1 MSGASQVVKPAAA
14 GTTGDVR
21 HSRAL
26 LLTLACLAVVA
37 ATVAGLARA
46 RSGAS
51 SDGVVVIM
59 TQLGFQGGAAAGTG
73 MVLTSSGRV
82 LTNNHVI
89 AGATSVRVTVPNT
102 HRSYTAHVVGYDVA
116 DDVAVLKLDGA
127 SGLATV
133 TRGSSAVAVGD
144 SVTAVGNAG
153 GSGSITTSGGKV
165 TRVGETISVRD
176 DHGRVE
182 ELTDLI
188 QASTRVQPGDSGGA
202 LLDGNGRV
210 VGMITAA
217 SGSRRFRFDG
227 ASSNAAFAIRIAKA
241 SGIAQQI
248 VAGRRSAVVHI
259 GPTAFLGVSVGAV
272 DGSSPATSGA
282 LIAGVVPDGPADS
295 AGLAAGDVITT
306 VAGKPVAA
314 PSDISTI
321 LLTKKPGTRI
331 AVAYVE
337 RSGARQTATV
347 TLGSGPP
354 Q

>member
-1 MSGASQVVKPAAA
+1 
-14 GTTGDVR
+14 VR

-51 SDGVVVIM
+51 SDGVVVIT

-89 AGATSVRVTVPNT
+89 AGATSVRVTVPKT
-102 HRSYTAHVVGYDVA
+102 HRSYSAHVVGYDVA

-133 TRGSSAVAVGD
+133 TRGSSSSVAVGD
-144 SVTAVGNAG
+144 TVTAVGNAG

-165 TRVGETISVRD
+165 TRIGETISVRD

-241 SGIAQQI
+241 SEIAQQI

-321 LLTKKPGTRI
+321 LLTKKPGARI

-337 RSGARQTATV
+337 RSGARHTATV

>member
-1 MSGASQVVKPAAA
+1 M
-14 GTTGDVR
+14 
-21 HSRAL
+21 

-89 AGATSVRVTVPNT
+89 AGATSVRVTVPKT

-133 TRGSSAVAVGD
+133 TRGSSSVAVGD

-248 VAGRRSAVVHI
+248 VAGRRSSVVHI

-337 RSGARQTATV
+337 RSGARHTATV

>member
-1 MSGASQVVKPAAA
+1 
-14 GTTGDVR
+14 VR

-51 SDGVVVIM
+51 GDGVVVIT

-89 AGATSVRVTVPNT
+89 AGATSVRVTVPKT
-102 HRSYTAHVVGYDVA
+102 HRSYSAHVVGYDVA

-133 TRGSSAVAVGD
+133 TRGSSSSVAVGD
-144 SVTAVGNAG
+144 TVTAVGNAG

-165 TRVGETISVRD
+165 TRIGETISVRD

-241 SGIAQQI
+241 SEIAQQI

-321 LLTKKPGTRI
+321 LLTKKPGARI

-337 RSGARQTATV
+337 RSGARHTATV

>member
-1 MSGASQVVKPAAA
+1 
-14 GTTGDVR
+14 VR

-51 SDGVVVIM
+51 SDGVVVIT

-89 AGATSVRVTVPNT
+89 AGATSVRVTVPKT
-102 HRSYTAHVVGYDVA
+102 HRSYSAHVVGYDVA

-133 TRGSSAVAVGD
+133 TRGSSSSVAVGD
-144 SVTAVGNAG
+144 TVTAVGNAG

-165 TRVGETISVRD
+165 TRIGETISVRD

-321 LLTKKPGTRI
+321 LLTKKPGARI

-337 RSGARQTATV
+337 RSGARHTATV

>member
-1 MSGASQVVKPAAA
+1 
-14 GTTGDVR
+14 
-21 HSRAL
+21 
-26 LLTLACLAVVA
+26 
-37 ATVAGLARA
+37 
-46 RSGAS
+46 
-51 SDGVVVIM
+51 
-59 TQLGFQGGAAAGTG
+59 
-73 MVLTSSGRV
+73 
-82 LTNNHVI
+82 
-89 AGATSVRVTVPNT
+89 VPKT
-102 HRSYTAHVVGYDVA
+102 HRSYSAHVVGYDVA

-133 TRGSSAVAVGD
+133 TRGSSSSVAVGD
-144 SVTAVGNAG
+144 TVTAVGNAG

-165 TRVGETISVRD
+165 TRIGETISVRD

-321 LLTKKPGTRI
+321 LLTKKPGARI

-337 RSGARQTATV
+337 RSGASHTATV

>member
-1 MSGASQVVKPAAA
+1 M
-14 GTTGDVR
+14 R

>member
-1 MSGASQVVKPAAA
+1 M
-14 GTTGDVR
+14 R

-89 AGATSVRVTVPNT
+89 AGATSVRVTVPKT

-133 TRGSSAVAVGD
+133 TRGSSSVAVGD

-337 RSGARQTATV
+337 RSGARHTATV

>member
-1 MSGASQVVKPAAA
+1 
-14 GTTGDVR
+14 VR

-51 SDGVVVIM
+51 SDGVVVIT

-89 AGATSVRVTVPNT
+89 AGATSVRVTVPKT
-102 HRSYTAHVVGYDVA
+102 HRSYSAHVVGYDVA

-133 TRGSSAVAVGD
+133 TRGSSSSVAVGD
-144 SVTAVGNAG
+144 TVTAVGNAG

-165 TRVGETISVRD
+165 TRIGETISVRD

-182 ELTDLI
+182 ELTDRS

-248 VAGRRSAVVHI
+248 AAGRRSAVVHI

-321 LLTKKPGTRI
+321 LLTKKPGARI

-337 RSGARQTATV
+337 RSGARHTATV